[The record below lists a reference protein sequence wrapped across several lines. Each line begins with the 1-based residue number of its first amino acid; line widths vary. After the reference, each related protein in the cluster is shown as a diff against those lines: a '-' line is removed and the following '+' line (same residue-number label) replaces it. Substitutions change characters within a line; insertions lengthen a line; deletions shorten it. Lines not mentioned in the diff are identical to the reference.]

1 MVSLHCTLPSEL
13 RSGDFLEPG
22 KPADLW
28 ECSLGFSKNS
38 EVFLVGKTTLLINSC
53 VHYLLGLTATL
64 NLLPLMMFYELC
76 DIIFY
81 IKSVKSPNTNFNIN
95 DFIFVKNSITRSSS
109 HKLIHSISSTSHV
122 NHFYFNRLPRLW
134 NSLPIIPLSL
144 SVHIIK
150 QKLKKFFFDHFLA
163 NFDSNNTC
171 SYHFLCPCFK
181 CSATPPSPC
190 FYNL

>member
-1 MVSLHCTLPSEL
+1 
-13 RSGDFLEPG
+13 
-22 KPADLW
+22 
-28 ECSLGFSKNS
+28 
-38 EVFLVGKTTLLINSC
+38 
-53 VHYLLGLTATL
+53 
-64 NLLPLMMFYELC
+64 MMFYELC

-109 HKLIHSISSTSHV
+109 HKLTSHV

-150 QKLKKFFFDHFLA
+150 QKLKKIFFNA
-163 NFDSNNTC
+163 NFDSNNAC

-181 CSATPPSPC
+181 CSATLPMHAFIIFRLLVYSSNPSCLTCYVLFSPPLHFMSPSAVSHLYSHWLKLSESRS
-190 FYNL
+190 FHPTSLDQHQTLSQRQLTHTPH

>member
-1 MVSLHCTLPSEL
+1 M
-13 RSGDFLEPG
+13 
-22 KPADLW
+22 
-28 ECSLGFSKNS
+28 
-38 EVFLVGKTTLLINSC
+38 
-53 VHYLLGLTATL
+53 TA
-64 NLLPLMMFYELC
+64 
-76 DIIFY
+76 II
-81 IKSVKSPNTNFNIN
+81 
-95 DFIFVKNSITRSSS
+95 NSITRSSS

-171 SYHFLCPCFK
+171 SYHFLCPVLLLH
-181 CSATPPSPC
+181 PPHAFIISRLLVYSSNPSCLTCYVLFSPPLYFMSLLFC
-190 FYNL
+190 RSCKAIIIIIIITSLP